1 MDVFFF
7 LIIVSRYKPVE
18 KVVDPRCR
26 SWIHHGMG
34 RIISLFGGDG
44 TMALIMVNK
53 GNHPQ
58 MAQQFRLVKYSNLPR
73 IMCKKA
79 SQIFSVS
86 IRDLYKNRRRVAQP
100 QKLVAHVMPPGSRNA
115 LAKARSWHRDGF
127 RDVQDIPLVPIA
139 YQFSLLYTVP
149 SDEKHLLR
157 GEYL

>member
-1 MDVFFF
+1 
-7 LIIVSRYKPVE
+7 
-18 KVVDPRCR
+18 
-26 SWIHHGMG
+26 
-34 RIISLFGGDG
+34 
-44 TMALIMVNK
+44 
-53 GNHPQ
+53 
-58 MAQQFRLVKYSNLPR
+58 
-73 IMCKKA
+73 MCKKA

-157 GEYL
+157 EEYL